1 MADFIFCADT
11 FHKLLPQL
19 INSFPS
25 NGMHNHHVIWQKRYK
40 PPAVATFSVLVRF
53 ENGTRNTN
61 KKLRHDSVN
70 NAQPRDFLREV
81 FNITPTITGE
91 QGNDA
96 CLKVRSTQLYAIAK
110 SQDPANPCEW

>member
-1 MADFIFCADT
+1 MADVIFCADT

-81 FNITPTITGE
+81 FNIKETKGLDFGPAT
-91 QGNDA
+91 
-96 CLKVRSTQLYAIAK
+96 LKFNI
-110 SQDPANPCEW
+110 

>member
-1 MADFIFCADT
+1 MADFIFCTDT

-25 NGMHNHHVIWQKRYK
+25 NGRHNHHVTWEQRYK
-40 PPAVATFSVLVRF
+40 PPAVATFSVLARF

-81 FNITPTITGE
+81 FNIT
-91 QGNDA
+91 N
-96 CLKVRSTQLYAIAK
+96 
-110 SQDPANPCEW
+110 